1 MLLSYTKSSYE
12 TFTEREMGIWMKE
25 HEYYMKRAIDLALTA
40 KGYTSPNPMVG
51 CIVVKDGVVVAEG
64 CHEKYG
70 EYHAERNALLKCKED
85 VHGAELYVTLEPC
98 CHHGK
103 TPPCTDIIIEKGIK
117 KVYVGSL
124 DSNPLVAG
132 KGVKILQEAG
142 IEVEIGILEAEC
154 LAMNEIFYHYIEH
167 QTPLVAMKY
176 AMTLDGKIAAYTGD
190 SKWITCEESRAYV
203 HELRKEY
210 AGIMVGIG
218 TVLADNPMLNCRIAK
233 GVDPIRIICD
243 SNLRTPL
250 DSNLVKTAREIP
262 VIVAYAEQESIES
275 ENYEALQERKRLL
288 EENGVTCICTGTSS
302 QVDLKVLM
310 QELGKRKIDSVLI
323 EGGAS
328 IHASALEQEIV
339 DKVYAF
345 VAPKII
351 MGETA
356 KSPIGGK
363 GIEKMQ
369 NSISL
374 KRVSWKQIGNDI
386 CMTGY
391 VK

>member
-1 MLLSYTKSSYE
+1 MPQNTGVKNRINY
-12 TFTEREMGIWMKE
+12 FERLVKE
-25 HEYYMKRAIDLALTA
+25 DA
-40 KGYTSPNPMVG
+40 KFAVN
-51 CIVVKDGVVVAEG
+51 D
-64 CHEKYG
+64 EKYG

>member
-1 MLLSYTKSSYE
+1 
-12 TFTEREMGIWMKE
+12 
-25 HEYYMKRAIDLALTA
+25 
-40 KGYTSPNPMVG
+40 
-51 CIVVKDGVVVAEG
+51 
-64 CHEKYG
+64 
-70 EYHAERNALLKCKED
+70 
-85 VHGAELYVTLEPC
+85 
-98 CHHGK
+98 
-103 TPPCTDIIIEKGIK
+103 
-117 KVYVGSL
+117 
-124 DSNPLVAG
+124 
-132 KGVKILQEAG
+132 
-142 IEVEIGILEAEC
+142 
-154 LAMNEIFYHYIEH
+154 
-167 QTPLVAMKY
+167 
-176 AMTLDGKIAAYTGD
+176 
-190 SKWITCEESRAYV
+190 
-203 HELRKEY
+203 
-210 AGIMVGIG
+210 MVGIG

-233 GVDPIRIICD
+233 GVDPIRIVCD

-262 VIVAYAEQESIES
+262 VIVAYTEQESIES
-275 ENYEALQERKRLL
+275 EDYEALQERKRLL

>member
-12 TFTEREMGIWMKE
+12 TSSEREMGIWMKE

-64 CHEKYG
+64 CHERYG

-142 IEVEIGILEAEC
+142 IEVEVGILEAEC

-233 GVDPIRIICD
+233 GVDPIRIVCD

-262 VIVAYAEQESIES
+262 VIVAYTEQESIES
-275 ENYEALQERKRLL
+275 EDYEALQERKRLL